1 MVTSRGI
8 FQYTNIFNLE
18 YGMISRFAAICISAN
33 IQLKLFFFKQ
43 DAIGCLWLS
52 SRVMI
57 CFSDGWRYQNKQLY
71 KVLQVEPL
79 RCFYQMD
86 AFVKEL
92 LVWFVVFLSYHSH

>member
-1 MVTSRGI
+1 
-8 FQYTNIFNLE
+8 
-18 YGMISRFAAICISAN
+18 MISRFAAICCISAN
-33 IQLKLFFFKQ
+33 IQLKLFFIFVFKQ
-43 DAIGCLWLS
+43 VAIGCLWLS

-71 KVLQVEPL
+71 KDLQVEPL

-86 AFVKEL
+86 TFVKEL